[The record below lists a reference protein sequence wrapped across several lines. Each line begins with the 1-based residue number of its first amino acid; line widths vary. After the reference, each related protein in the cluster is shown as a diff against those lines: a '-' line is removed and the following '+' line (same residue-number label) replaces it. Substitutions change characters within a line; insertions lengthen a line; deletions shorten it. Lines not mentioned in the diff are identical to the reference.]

1 MPNFTVD
8 EIVEALRCCGQH
20 DDNECYYCPLRGK
33 YSFND
38 CAFDLYLKAASVIED
53 LRGRIDNGN

>member
-1 MPNFTVD
+1 MADFTTD

-20 DDNECYYCPLRGK
+20 DDNECYRCPFGGK

-38 CAFDLYLKAASVIED
+38 CAFDLYLKAASVIEE
-53 LRGRIDNGN
+53 LQRRADNGK